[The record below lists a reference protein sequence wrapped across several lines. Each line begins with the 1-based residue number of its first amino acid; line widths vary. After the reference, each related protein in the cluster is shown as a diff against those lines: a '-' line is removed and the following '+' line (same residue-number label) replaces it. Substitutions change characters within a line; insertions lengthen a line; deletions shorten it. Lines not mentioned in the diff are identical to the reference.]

1 MQTLYRNAALL
12 EPRQVSSMRFGVP
25 MVLREPKNYHDDCYF
40 CMVDMSEWN
49 QRKKK
54 DWYYPDILLFSSSYG
69 GASKKTDGIRM
80 NQMLAVVVLSQH
92 RVSSPKTVRSDTT
105 LC

>member
-25 MVLREPKNYHDDCYF
+25 MVLHEPKNYHDNCYF

-54 DWYYPDILLFSSSYG
+54 DWYYPDILLFLHRMEEHP
-69 GASKKTDGIRM
+69 KKPM
-80 NQMLAVVVLSQH
+80 ESE
-92 RVSSPKTVRSDTT
+92 
-105 LC
+105 